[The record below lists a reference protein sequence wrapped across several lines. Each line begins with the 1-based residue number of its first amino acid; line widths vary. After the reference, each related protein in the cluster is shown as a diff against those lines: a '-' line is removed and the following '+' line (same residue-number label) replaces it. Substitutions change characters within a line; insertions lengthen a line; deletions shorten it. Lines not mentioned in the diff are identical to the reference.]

1 MKKIRAAI
9 IGLAHI
15 HAILMIRDL
24 EKNGDKVEVV
34 GMADYPVH
42 DPVLVEK
49 RLKMNTPPEGHNVK
63 LWDDY
68 KELLD
73 QDIDL
78 AVVCTDI
85 ADHASCV
92 EEIMARNI
100 HTVVEKPMALSMAD
114 AKRMWRAYQR
124 SNAQLIINWPIA
136 WFPAFRK
143 IKELADSGIVGE
155 VLRVQYR
162 SPATRGPYKLGEYSN
177 EELSQLW
184 WYQHD
189 RGGGSICDYAGYGC
203 VLTTWIAGQ
212 TAKKVYGLK
221 KNFFHP
227 FSDIEDYATF
237 TIDFGSCVGHIEGSW
252 STLNNGQIPTGP
264 VVYGK
269 EGVLVAD
276 RYVNDVKLY
285 KDLAPYQP
293 STTPN
298 EVFETAPVTEDII
311 SCAVDF
317 IREGKPL
324 FEMITPEFN
333 MKAMA
338 AFDAGRRSCETG
350 IVENTI
356 DPFQI

>member
-34 GMADYPVH
+34 GMADYPAH
-42 DPVLVEK
+42 DPAEVEK
-49 RLKMNTPPEGHNVK
+49 RLKMNTPPEGHHVP

-85 ADHASCV
+85 ADHAAAV
-92 EEIMARNI
+92 EEILARNI
-100 HTVVEKPMALSMAD
+100 HTVVEKPMALSMTD
-114 AKRMWRAYQR
+114 AKRMWRAYQK
-124 SNAQLIINWPIA
+124 SSAQLIINWPIA

-143 IKELADSGIVGE
+143 IKELADSGIVGD

-162 SPATRGPYKLGEYSN
+162 SPATRGPYKLGEYTN
-177 EELSQLW
+177 EELSKLW
-184 WYQHD
+184 WYQSD

-264 VVYGK
+264 VVYGTT
-269 EGVLVAD
+269 GVLVAD

-285 KDLAPYQP
+285 QDLAPYQP

-298 EVFETAPVTEDII
+298 QVFETAPVTEDII

-338 AFDAGRRSCETG
+338 AFDAGRRSCQSGMVET
-350 IVENTI
+350 TI

>member
-34 GMADYPVH
+34 GMADYPTH
-42 DPVLVEK
+42 DPALVEK
-49 RLKMNTPPEGHNVK
+49 RLKMNTPPEGHNVR

-68 KELLD
+68 QELLD

-78 AVVCTDI
+78 AIVCTDI
-85 ADHASCV
+85 ADHASAV

-100 HTVVEKPMALSMAD
+100 HTVVEKPMALDMAD
-114 AKRMWRAYQR
+114 AKRMYRAYKK
-124 SNAQLIINWPIA
+124 STAQLIINWPIA

-143 IKELADSGIVGE
+143 IKELADSGIVGD

-177 EELSQLW
+177 GELSELW
-184 WYQHD
+184 WYQQK

-203 VLTTWIAGQ
+203 VLTTWIANR

-227 FSDIEDYATF
+227 FSDIEDYAAY
-237 TIDFGSCVGHIEGSW
+237 TIDFGDRVGLIEGSW
-252 STLNNGQIPTGP
+252 STMNNGQVPTGP
-264 VVYGK
+264 VVYGT

-293 STTPN
+293 STEPN
-298 EVFETAPVTEDII
+298 EVFKTQPVTEDII

-317 IREGKPL
+317 LTEGKPL
-324 FEMITPEFN
+324 FELITPEFN

-338 AFDAGRRSCETG
+338 AFDAGRRSCESG
-350 IVENTI
+350 VAENTL